1 MIEIINEN
9 TEAITEVKM
18 IDMDKKGKSVTHLTV
33 GDIRRMDLWD
43 EDHIVIVDSNGN
55 IKDVSKIL
63 ADVDYGYLYLQ

>member
-18 IDMDKKGKSVTHLTV
+18 IDMDKKGKSVTHLTI

-63 ADVDYGYLYLQ
+63 TDVDYGYLYLQ